1 MEEIRR
7 AAVAYYEHLSENNK
21 KLARK
26 TFKSMDKNGDGKISL
41 LEYVDYLK
49 KNKATDFIHPGI
61 FTAVD
66 KDGNGSLDFEEAI
79 VLFYIMQSGRAISCQ
94 SCEKF
99 LAGAYFSCSQCF
111 FNDSV
116 STYEIC
122 CECYG
127 RKNFTHHDGAIFC
140 DNYTLLLQSRSVIQ
154 EAPIKYFVNG
164 YVFHTKEYGHGR
176 NTYNI
181 GVCIKGSTSSEFEV
195 DYYGKLEELNAI
207 LSSSGLENVDE
218 EDDNHIEECNEAD
231 NNFVEDEE
239 ENSDYI

>member
-41 LEYVDYLK
+41 LEYVGYLK

-154 EAPIKYFVNG
+154 EAPIKKRRKVLKTLKMRLTVAEITVG
-164 YVFHTKEYGHGR
+164 LASITV
-176 NTYNI
+176 
-181 GVCIKGSTSSEFEV
+181 GVA
-195 DYYGKLEELNAI
+195 ELASKVHCSI
-207 LSSSGLENVDE
+207 M
-218 EDDNHIEECNEAD
+218 
-231 NNFVEDEE
+231 
-239 ENSDYI
+239 